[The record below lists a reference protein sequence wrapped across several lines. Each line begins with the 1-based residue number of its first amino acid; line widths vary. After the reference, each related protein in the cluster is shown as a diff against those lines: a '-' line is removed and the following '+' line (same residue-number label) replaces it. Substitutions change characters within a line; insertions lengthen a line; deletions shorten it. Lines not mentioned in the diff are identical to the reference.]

1 MNISDIQD
9 ILNEAASIISG
20 IENPKKVVGFRYPIV
35 DELHGF
41 ALMLPE
47 IVEKERQDALHS
59 LPNVNVDLPDTAA
72 QDSASKSN
80 SPAVSG

>member
-20 IENPKKVVGFRYPIV
+20 IENPETIKGFRHPIV

-47 IVEKERQDALHS
+47 IVEKARQDALQS
-59 LPNVNVDLPDTAA
+59 LANVEVKRGGLMPETN
-72 QDSASKSN
+72 
-80 SPAVSG
+80 